1 MSTLR
6 MPTPL
11 RSYVEGQKELEI
23 AAPTVRLALQELSG
37 RYPQLKRHLF
47 DDEDQLRPYV
57 NLFLN
62 GQDVRSLQGPDTPL
76 GDHDI
81 LMIVPSIAG
90 GLTGD

>member
-11 RSYVEGQKELEI
+11 RVYVEGQKEVEI
-23 AAPTVRLALQELSG
+23 TAPTVGLALQELAG
-37 RYPQLKRHLF
+37 NYPQLKRHLF
-47 DDEDQLRPYV
+47 DDLDQLRPYV

-62 GQDVRSLQGPDTPL
+62 GQDVRSLHGPDTPL
-76 GDHDI
+76 GEEDT

-90 GLTGD
+90 G